1 MSCND
6 VMWEPN
12 EGEEL
17 PIHDMAD
24 THLINARRSLQRARF
39 AGPPE
44 YYPNFQGEMAQE
56 AAEAQFYAA
65 WDAHDHMV
73 LTLLPALETEIRR
86 RGLRTDHTLENG
98 NVIRRRIHER
108 VRSN

>member
-24 THLINARRSLQRARF
+24 THLINARRSLLIVERV
-39 AGPPE
+39 GPQQGF
-44 YYPNFQGEMAQE
+44 PNFQGEMAQE
-56 AAEAQFYAA
+56 AAEREFFAA
-65 WDAHDHMV
+65 EDAYDHMTI
-73 LTLLPALETEIRR
+73 TLLPALEAEIRR

-98 NVIRRRIHER
+98 NVIRRRIPKETR
-108 VRSN
+108 P